1 MEEDLVDGY
10 DSWKKV
16 QRPQTQPH
24 EASAKVDDGDKAFD
38 AQVLKPVQNALDA
51 TTSQDPETELQRR
64 TRLAMSGAGVRGK
77 ATGDGSGSDAMREQI
92 AKPHKDVAN
101 VYEQFLKR
109 LSIETPEQ
117 EAARKKRE
125 ASRRKWAAISDGI
138 RAISNLWF
146 TSQYAPHGYDSTKNW
161 STHLDGKLKEAAAE
175 RERNNELYLKY
186 ALGKAQAE
194 AAGNDAV
201 NNYDKMVAKRDRLA
215 AELKLKQDAAARQKA
230 LEDALRPHKIRQ
242 AQEQANE
249 AASKAGIAK
258 FDLDHAP
265 EKFELTQ
272 GETKSKINRNNAQAA
287 AAYAKASS
295 DEVYHTFMGKKYRKG
310 SKDYDKAVYDAAKAY
325 NEKHKADIEM
335 AKKAKEYNENNKSK
349 AGFVPMPIDFEPI
362 VIDDIFINGI
372 GKVGGRKLR
381 KSEEIAGEVERR
393 MAEDEKKEKLAKA
406 QGQSGMM
413 PGVKGKDKSKDM
425 PGIK

>member
-10 DSWKKV
+10 DSWKKA

-194 AAGNDAV
+194 AAGNDAL
-201 NNYDKMVAKRDRLA
+201 NAYDKMLADRDRLG
-215 AELKLKQDAAARQKA
+215 AELKLKQDAAARKKA
-230 LEDALRPHKIRQ
+230 REDALTKK
-242 AQEQANE
+242 AEEEANE
-249 AASKAGIAK
+249 AASKAGLAK
-258 FDLDHAP
+258 FSLDNAP
-265 EKFELTQ
+265 KEFELKEGKTQ
-272 GETKSKINRNNAQAA
+272 SEIKRNNAQAG
-287 AAYAKASS
+287 AAYARVSK
-295 DEVYHTFMGKKYRKG
+295 DEIYHTFMGKKYRKG
-310 SKDYDKAVYDAAKAY
+310 SKDYDKAVIDEAKKY
-325 NEKHKADIEM
+325 NEKHKGDP
-335 AKKAKEYNENNKSK
+335 N
-349 AGFVPMPIDFEPI
+349 FVPID
-362 VIDDIFINGI
+362 VDDVFINQY
-372 GKVGGRKLR
+372 GKKTRRVARKP
-381 KSEEIAGEVERR
+381 EEFAGEVERR
-393 MAEDEKKEKLAKA
+393 VAEDIEKEKQATRQRDATSKA
-406 QGQSGMM
+406 S
-413 PGVKGKDKSKDM
+413 PTNSTPKKKS
-425 PGIK
+425 PTS